1 VSAFYAH
8 KRKRYEGIQINKK
21 KEKIMILTYKILEQS
36 DIPELTPIMKAAFDT
51 DTRMH
56 TDLEEDGP
64 NGYDNGELLQKLM
77 RLENAESKVI
87 YVDSIMVGG
96 YTIIKEK
103 DIYTLDMLFID
114 PSCSSR
120 GIGTMVWQDIEKEYT
135 EAKTWMLET
144 PDYSKRNHHFYEKCG
159 FKKIKEHSFE
169 NDSKS
174 FVFIKHT

>member
-1 VSAFYAH
+1 
-8 KRKRYEGIQINKK
+8 
-21 KEKIMILTYKILEQS
+21 MILTYKTLEQS
-36 DIPELTPIMKAAFDT
+36 DIPELTPIMKAAFDA
-51 DTRMH
+51 DTKMH

-64 NGYDNGELLQKLM
+64 NGYDNGELLKKLM

-87 YVDSIMVGG
+87 YADGIIVGG

-114 PSCSSR
+114 PACASK
-120 GIGTMVWQDIEKEYT
+120 GIGTKVWKDIEKECT
-135 EAKTWMLET
+135 GVKTWMLET

-169 NDSKS
+169 NGGKS
-174 FVFIKHT
+174 FVFIKHMK